1 MQNTADDEHEV
12 TGSSSP
18 TQDGQQLVDRLEH
31 ELQEN
36 PDPEL
41 VERIVQSP
49 VIKRVVMEMHQG
61 PLPPARAMAEYEQV
75 LPGSAERIMRMA
87 ELEQSQRHSMQKE
100 HLAIQKEELSQ
111 HKELSKGFLNNDR
124 LGKWMGFAIVLAV
137 LGFAAWMAEKGHP
150 TIAGILVG
158 VDLVGLA
165 AVFVIGRL
173 LSRDA
178 PGGKEKA
185 D

>member
-12 TGSSSP
+12 TDTSSP

-49 VIKRVVMEMHQG
+49 AIKRVVMEMHQG

-100 HLAIQKEELSQ
+100 QLAQ

-137 LGFAAWMAEKGHP
+137 LGFAAWMADKGHP

-173 LSRDA
+173 LSRDD
-178 PGGKEKA
+178 PNGNE
-185 D
+185 